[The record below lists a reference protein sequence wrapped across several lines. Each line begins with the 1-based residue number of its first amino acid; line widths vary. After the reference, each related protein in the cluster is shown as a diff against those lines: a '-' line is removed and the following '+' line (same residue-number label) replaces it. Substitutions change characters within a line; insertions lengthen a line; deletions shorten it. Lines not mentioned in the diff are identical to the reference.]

1 MGMPVASNPAGVDDW
16 RQGMRALAAN
26 THVVTKISGVG
37 FIDRRWTVEQIR
49 PLVLETI
56 EIFGADR
63 CLFASDF
70 PTDKLFGSF
79 DRHMEAYHAIVRS
92 EEHTSELQSL
102 MRISYAVFCL
112 KKKKRQNKQT
122 ISIDEI
128 NEAQEV

>member
-1 MGMPVASNPAGVDDW
+1 MRISDWSSDVCSSDLHPDVSVIVNHMGMPVASDPAGVDDW
-16 RQGMRALAAN
+16 RQGMQALAAN

-79 DRHMEAYHAIVRS
+79 DQIGSASCRER
-92 EEHTSELQSL
+92 LCQS
-102 MRISYAVFCL
+102 V
-112 KKKKRQNKQT
+112 
-122 ISIDEI
+122 
-128 NEAQEV
+128 

>member
-1 MGMPVASNPAGVDDW
+1 MRISDWSSDVCSSDLHPDVSVIVNHMGMPVASDPAGVDDW

-79 DRHMEAYHAIVRS
+79 DRHMEAYRS

-102 MRISYAVFCL
+102 MRISYSVFCL
-112 KKKKRQNKQT
+112 K
-122 ISIDEI
+122 
-128 NEAQEV
+128 